1 MTHSPPLVPADFGLD
16 QRLQPNV
23 DQHLHLLATARLND
37 CHRQWLDLM
46 ARHPGQPESAWWDA
60 RAPGTALSR
69 REHALS
75 LYQLHFEAALQ
86 WAGAEGKL
94 DTSQRH
100 RLEQLLT
107 PSSQVAADLRVAQ
120 PVLNRLDKSRLRLYG
135 TLLLQ
140 LEETLLLYLPAH
152 PQPLLRFEKQ
162 ADLERWLTDQQPERL
177 QVSSLD
183 FIEFGSDPLKR
194 GVEPLLS
201 SSLGDAV
208 ARLLAPSAPH

>member
-1 MTHSPPLVPADFGLD
+1 VECP
-16 QRLQPNV
+16 R
-23 DQHLHLLATARLND
+23 
-37 CHRQWLDLM
+37 
-46 ARHPGQPESAWWDA
+46 ARHCAVAA
-60 RAPGTALSR
+60 RACP
-69 REHALS
+69 E
-75 LYQLHFEAALQ
+75 LYHQHFEAALQ
-86 WAGAEGKL
+86 WATAEGRL

-100 RLEQLLT
+100 RLEPLLT

-120 PVLNRLDKSRLRLYG
+120 PVLNRVDKSRLRLYG

-201 SSLGDAV
+201 GSPVTGDNGIALDRFSPSRPPSRR
-208 ARLLAPSAPH
+208 APDQASMKLRPSACWWPTFPGSAPADAGA